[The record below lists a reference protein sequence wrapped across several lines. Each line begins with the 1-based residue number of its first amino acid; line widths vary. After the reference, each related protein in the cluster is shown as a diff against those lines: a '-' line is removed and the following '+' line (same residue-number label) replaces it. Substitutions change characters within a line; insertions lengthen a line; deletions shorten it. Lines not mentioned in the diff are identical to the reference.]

1 MGMYAA
7 PNLTMHGTL
16 RAVEGW
22 MRQRQVY
29 DLKNLGIQASMSR
42 RRFYTV
48 LRTPSSHGMQIH
60 LSISEHEQ
68 LPKMLSVSGAG

>member
-7 PNLTMHGTL
+7 LNLTMHGTL

-29 DLKNLGIQASMSR
+29 DLKNLGI
-42 RRFYTV
+42 
-48 LRTPSSHGMQIH
+48 
-60 LSISEHEQ
+60 
-68 LPKMLSVSGAG
+68 

>member
-1 MGMYAA
+1 
-7 PNLTMHGTL
+7 
-16 RAVEGW
+16 
-22 MRQRQVY
+22 
-29 DLKNLGIQASMSR
+29 MSR

-48 LRTPSSHGMQIH
+48 LRTPSSYGMQIH